1 MKIFLKNNRGVTLV
15 EVMVSIILV
24 GIITT
29 ALCAIVAQ
37 STVFS
42 RRIDSVYTASLLA
55 QRRLEFIGKL
65 EFDDIASATETDI
78 RIDDDGNMSI
88 SGDYSRTTE
97 VTEDYNG
104 NAILTKV
111 KVTVKRADVS
121 MSGGVSNPSS
131 GRTVVM
137 ETLFADVE

>member
-1 MKIFLKNNRGVTLV
+1 MKTLLRNHKGVTLV

-37 STVFS
+37 SAVFS
-42 RRIDSVYTASLLA
+42 KRIDSVYTASLLA
-55 QRRLEFIGKL
+55 QRRIEFIGKL
-65 EFDDIASATETDI
+65 EFNDIESATETDI
-78 RIDDDGNMSI
+78 RIDNDGNMSI

-97 VTEDYNG
+97 VTEDYDG
-104 NAILTKV
+104 NSILTKV

-121 MSGGVSNPSS
+121 MSGGTSNPSS